1 MAARASSTVDI
12 ECMDSGATI
21 AEGADAP
28 WYHGGNINAA
38 RRLFPDAPEPWIDLS
53 TGINPVPYPVGDIP
67 ASAWTRLPQ
76 STDLTDL
83 ETAARLAYG
92 ATASTEVVAAPGT
105 QAIIQWLPHILH
117 PSRVGVLCPPTRA

>member
-28 WYHGGNINAA
+28 WYHGGNTNAA
-38 RRLFPDAPEPWIDLS
+38 RRLFTDAPEPWIDLS

-67 ASAWTRLPQ
+67 APAWPRLPQ
-76 STDLTDL
+76 PADVSDL

-92 ATASTEVVAAPGT
+92 ASAAAEVVTAPGPP
-105 QAIIQWLPHILH
+105 AIMHKLPHIF
-117 PSRVGVLCPPTRA
+117 RA